1 MRYRCKIEIIAEILE
16 NANDQTGVYKTHLMY
31 RTSANP
37 PMLKKYLKIL
47 IENRLVEYQKNEN
60 TYRTTDRGIYFL
72 KIYNELKELVSK
84 KENSRDTET
93 TC

>member
-1 MRYRCKIEIIAEILE
+1 
-16 NANDQTGVYKTHLMY
+16 MY

-72 KIYNELKELVSK
+72 KIYTELKDLVSK

>member
-16 NANDQTGVYKTHLMY
+16 NANDRTGVHKTHLMY

-47 IENRLVEYQKNEN
+47 IENRLIEYQKNEN

-72 KIYNELKELVSK
+72 KIYDELKELVSK
-84 KENSRDTET
+84 KEISRDTET